1 MNEKIK
7 ELAEQAGYIP
17 LPGFDFANDLQEVF
31 LKKFA
36 ELIAQEC
43 QQVSL
48 KNSHRNDDMGAIIAK
63 QIGEHFGIAKGGSMS
78 EVINHEEAYLL
89 ACAKGSESN
98 LARCYLDIKAQRDEL
113 LEASENVLNDWLKRA
128 DCMVPKETLE
138 KVIIAVA
145 KAKGVEE

>member
-1 MNEKIK
+1 
-7 ELAEQAGYIP
+7 
-17 LPGFDFANDLQEVF
+17 
-31 LKKFA
+31 
-36 ELIAQEC
+36 
-43 QQVSL
+43 
-48 KNSHRNDDMGAIIAK
+48 
-63 QIGEHFGIAKGGSMS
+63 MS

-138 KVIIAVA
+138 KIIIAVA
-145 KAKGVEE
+145 KAKGE